1 MKIKYSKFEHQVN
14 DSLKEYLADDS
25 YDQLMERLGVT
36 ETSTDIVSEKINEFY
51 KEQLKIDKHDSRD
64 RVRIDRIITFSEK
77 ILEPEKFCNLL
88 LQIANICLQEGK
100 LDLANEI
107 FRKANKQ
114 SVNNLTKAESILG
127 IADIMSRKAKF
138 STSIDHTNEAKA
150 LFKSV
155 SDFRGLAKCENLLG
169 IVQGELGDILKAKK
183 HFLTSL
189 SLIKSDEE
197 LELAANLYTNLGIV
211 YHIQESHK
219 DSVVHLNKAL
229 SFYKTLGR
237 QKNVCEVSLNL
248 GLVLFE
254 TKEYEAAINI
264 LNETIETAK
273 SHQLLPILTLAY
285 LAKAQVLIQLNDFHY
300 ASEFADAAFTLS
312 HDLDDKLS
320 LADAYKVKGIIERY
334 LENYKA
340 SETYLLNSLR
350 INRSLYNELNIA
362 ETSFELGLLYEK
374 MNDFQAKTSNLNKSK
389 EYFNTIGATSKVA
402 IIEEL
407 LGFSTA
413 V

>member
-51 KEQLKIDKHDSRD
+51 KEQLKIDKHDSKD